1 MIEVIRDSVAEHGC
15 YCMRS
20 MKSSPGYRKK
30 AAWTEQQTES
40 ALTYLQLKEGN
51 KALGFVEYAPGETAW
66 RVLHADGYLVIHC
79 LWIGETGRGLGSRLI
94 QHCLEDAA
102 RQGKKGV
109 AVLTNADT
117 AWIAAKEIFVKNG
130 FTYAGQAPYSFELY
144 MKKFPDD
151 GHGDGHGDDALPSF
165 PTNWQERLERFPHG
179 LTILRTDK
187 CPYLEA
193 ATDNIVKAAKQANIE
208 PHIIVMEDRA
218 ELMELSPSPYGVF
231 NVIYNGKL
239 LAYHRLTAR
248 SFLKMLLGGE
258 TSNARTMEGE

>member
-1 MIEVIRDSVAEHGC
+1 MIEVIQNSVAEQGC

-20 MKSSPGYRKK
+20 MKKSPGYRKK
-30 AAWTEQQTES
+30 AAWTEQQTEGG
-40 ALTYLQLKEGN
+40 LTYLQLKEGN
-51 KALGFVEYAPGETAW
+51 KALGFVEYAPGEAAW

-94 QHCLEDAA
+94 QLCIEDAA

-117 AWIAAKEIFVKNG
+117 IWAADKEIFVKNG
-130 FTYAGQAPYSFELY
+130 FAYAGQAPYSFELY
-144 MKKFPDD
+144 VKKFDEN
-151 GHGDGHGDDALPSF
+151 APSPFF
-165 PTNWQERLERFPHG
+165 PVNWQERLERFSQG
-179 LTILRTDK
+179 LTILRTDQ

-218 ELMELSPSPYGVF
+218 EMMKLSPSPYGVF

-239 LAYHRLTAR
+239 LAYHRLTTR
-248 SFLKMLLGGE
+248 SFLKMLLSSSSVSEACWVRERGE
-258 TSNARTMEGE
+258 R

>member
-1 MIEVIRDSVAEHGC
+1 MESNHIHVIQNRAAEEGY

-20 MKSSPGYRKK
+20 MKKSSGYRKK
-30 AAWTEQQTES
+30 AAWTERQKE
-40 ALTYLQLKEGN
+40 AGLTYLQLKEGD
-51 KALGFVEYAPGETAW
+51 KSLGFVEYAPGEAAW

-94 QHCLEDAA
+94 QLCLEDAA

-117 AWIAAKEIFVKNG
+117 EWIAAKAVFVKNG

-144 MKKFPDD
+144 VKKLPND
-151 GHGDGHGDDALPSF
+151 GQGDGHGDDALPSF
-165 PTNWQERLERFPHG
+165 PTNWQERLERFSHG
-179 LTILRTDK
+179 LTILRSDQ

-218 ELMELSPSPYGVF
+218 EMMELSPSPYGVF

-239 LAYHRLTAR
+239 LAYHRLTTR
-248 SFLKMLLGGE
+248 SFLKMLHGE
-258 TSNARTMEGE
+258 QR